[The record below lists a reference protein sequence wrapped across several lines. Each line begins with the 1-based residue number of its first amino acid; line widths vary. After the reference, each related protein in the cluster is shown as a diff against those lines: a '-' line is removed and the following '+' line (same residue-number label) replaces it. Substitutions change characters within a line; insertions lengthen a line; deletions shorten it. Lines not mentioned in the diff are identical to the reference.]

1 MFLGVG
7 ALTPEGG
14 GRKKDHVLL
23 IHTCKMFKIFFLY
36 LFFLTELKLTAN
48 MDKAFFR
55 NCKFYDPQSKGSDF
69 LLQFVAKMVI

>member
-1 MFLGVG
+1 
-7 ALTPEGG
+7 
-14 GRKKDHVLL
+14 
-23 IHTCKMFKIFFLY
+23 MFKIFFLY